1 MWGTVAG
8 QAGRQA
14 GQAGQGRI
22 RMNKLTVCCFIQ
34 IVAVKRVHSKIPVE
48 SLCYQELWK
57 QGEGGYLVNAAASGL
72 RSESSEGNSKK
83 LLQGDYA

>member
-34 IVAVKRVHSKIPVE
+34 IVAVKGYTQKSQWNHYVTRSYGNKEKGLFSPMQQPV
-48 SLCYQELWK
+48 
-57 QGEGGYLVNAAASGL
+57 G
-72 RSESSEGNSKK
+72 
-83 LLQGDYA
+83 